1 MSGPPP
7 IPSASPP
14 PPPAPLPGR
23 TLRGIGEAHRAP
35 LQVAKSAPSPER
47 TLHKLFLTLF
57 LRGRSARGLRKQ
69 GAPQSVGSKLEL
81 VLLVYAG
88 VGLFSLAFI
97 GQPVFAMSL
106 YLHAMTLVFL
116 GMFMAASCGEVLF
129 NKEEADILL
138 HRPVT
143 PRALLWA
150 KIGVLVRVSLWLA
163 GAFNLAGF
171 FVGIGASD
179 GGWLFPVAHVI
190 STVMEAL
197 FCAGSVVVVYQL
209 CLRWFGRERLD
220 GLMTMAQ
227 VCVAVVAVLAGQ
239 IPQLIGHFGGKFNFN
254 FHSWWVCFLPPAWFA
269 GLDDLIAGS
278 RSGASAILAVAGMI
292 ATAAVLW
299 LAFEKLARDYEAG
312 LQTLGEAAAL
322 KRPKGARRRW
332 IDNLANRP
340 PLRWWLRD
348 PVSRASFLLVAA
360 YLLRDRDVK
369 LRVYPG
375 IAPMLVWPVIMLIQ
389 DHGPAKSGGFS
400 GMAGFFIA
408 FTGIYIGIIP
418 MLALEIVRYSQQWQA
433 ADLFRVVP
441 MKGPGALCDG
451 ARRAVLC
458 ILTLPAV
465 GAFVLLARL
474 MAGATSHLLLL
485 LPGIIALPAYAMFA
499 CLGGN
504 AVPLSLPTE
513 EAKSAGRG
521 VKMVGV
527 MVGSGLLALVATL
540 SWNYGWFQWLLLV
553 ETISLIA
560 IYFPM
565 RASVGSARWTSLE

>member
-1 MSGPPP
+1 MSEPPP
-7 IPSASPP
+7 IPPP
-14 PPPAPLPGR
+14 PPPAPSPEKTGR
-23 TLRGIGEAHRAP
+23 KIGGAHGAP
-35 LQVAKSAPSPER
+35 LPVPTPASSPER

-69 GAPQSVGSKLEL
+69 GAPQSVGSKLGL
-81 VLLVYAG
+81 VLLVYAAM
-88 VGLFSLAFI
+88 GLVALAFI
-97 GQPVFAMSL
+97 GQPVFAVSL

-171 FVGIGASD
+171 FAGIGASD
-179 GGWLFPVAHVI
+179 GGWLFPLTHVI
-190 STVMEAL
+190 STVLEAL
-197 FCAGSVVVVYQL
+197 FCAASVVVVYQL

-239 IPQLIGHFGGKFNFN
+239 IPQLIGHLGGKFNFN
-254 FHSWWVCFLPPAWFA
+254 FHSWWVCLLPPAWFA

-278 RSGASAILAVAGMI
+278 RQASSAILAAVGIAG
-292 ATAAVLW
+292 TAVVLW

-312 LQTLGEAAAL
+312 LQTMGEAAAP
-322 KRPKGARRRW
+322 KRPQGAHRRW
-332 IDNLANRP
+332 IDRLAGLP

-375 IAPMLVWPVIMLIQ
+375 IAPMLVFPVIMLVQ
-389 DHGPAKSGGFS
+389 EHGSRKPEDFS
-400 GMAGFFIA
+400 ALSGFFIA
-408 FTGIYIGIIP
+408 FTAMYIGIIP
-418 MLALEIVRYSQQWQA
+418 LLALDLLRYSQQWQA
-433 ADLFRVVP
+433 ADLFRVAP

-458 ILTLPAV
+458 LLTLPAV
-465 GAFVLLARL
+465 GAFAVLARL
-474 MAGATSHLLLL
+474 MGGGHSHLLLL
-485 LPGIIALPAYAMFA
+485 LPGIIALPVYAMLA

-521 VKMVGV
+521 VKMIGI
-527 MVGSGLLALVATL
+527 MLGSGLLALVATL

-553 ETISLIA
+553 ETLSLLA
-560 IYFPM
+560 VYFPM
-565 RASVGSARWTSLE
+565 RASVAAARWTSLE

>member
-1 MSGPPP
+1 M
-7 IPSASPP
+7 
-14 PPPAPLPGR
+14 
-23 TLRGIGEAHRAP
+23 
-35 LQVAKSAPSPER
+35 VA
-47 TLHKLFLTLF
+47 
-57 LRGRSARGLRKQ
+57 
-69 GAPQSVGSKLEL
+69 
-81 VLLVYAG
+81 
-88 VGLFSLAFI
+88 LAFM
-97 GQPVFAMSL
+97 GQPVFALSL

-116 GMFMAASCGEVLF
+116 GMFMAASSGEVLF

-171 FVGIGASD
+171 FVGVGASD

-190 STVMEAL
+190 STVLEAL

-227 VCVAVVAVLAGQ
+227 VIVAVVAVLAGQ
-239 IPQLIGHFGGKFNFN
+239 IPQLIGRFHGTFSFN
-254 FHSWWVCFLPPAWFA
+254 FHSWWVYLLPPAWFA
-269 GLDDLIAGS
+269 GLDDSIAGS
-278 RSGASAILAVAGMI
+278 RSATSALLAVAGTC

-299 LAFEKLARDYEAG
+299 LAFEKLARDYETG
-312 LQTLGEAAAL
+312 LQTMGEASAA
-322 KRPKGARRRW
+322 KRPQGARRRW
-332 IDNLANRP
+332 LDRLAGQP

-360 YLLRDRDVK
+360 YLFRDRDVK

-375 IAPMLVWPVIMLIQ
+375 VAPMLVWPVIMLVQ
-389 DHGPAKSGGFS
+389 DHGPGKSGGTSALS
-400 GMAGFFIA
+400 GFAMA

-418 MLALEIVRYSQQWQA
+418 LLALDLLRYSQQWQA
-433 ADLFRVVP
+433 ADLFRVAP
-441 MKGPGALCDG
+441 MKGPGPLCDG
-451 ARRAVLC
+451 ARRAVL
-458 ILTLPAV
+458 
-465 GAFVLLARL
+465 FVLTVPV
-474 MAGATSHLLLL
+474 AGALVLLTRLLASGNSHLPLL
-485 LPGIIALPAYAMFA
+485 LPGIIALPIYAMLA

-504 AVPLSLPTE
+504 AVPLSLPSE

-521 VKMVGV
+521 LKMIGV
-527 MVGSGLLALVATL
+527 MMVSGLLALVAAL
-540 SWNYGWFQWLLLV
+540 SWNYGWFNWLLLL
-553 ETISLIA
+553 EA
-560 IYFPM
+560 ITAIGVYFPM